1 MFTPMTPFVMW
12 LFSTVAVWFDQL
24 SLIAEAP

>member
-1 MFTPMTPFVMW
+1 MLTPMTPLPMW
-12 LFSTVAVWFDQL
+12 FISVGAGWFDQL